1 MFMSEVSP
9 SVLKYIVRYWF
20 PLPFLLT
27 LECLSAAIFSLA
39 LKVNIFYGDQTSEL
53 RSFSRSII
61 LWEGG
66 NYI

>member
-27 LECLSAAIFSLA
+27 LECLSAAIFSLE